1 MGGGCLFGEEGWG
14 GHYESGENAN
24 LRTKSMFA
32 NNPSILFLQLFNKLQ
47 SIRLR
52 MQSI

>member
-1 MGGGCLFGEEGWG
+1 MGGGW

-32 NNPSILFLQLFNKLQ
+32 NNPVILFLQLFNKLQ
-47 SIRLR
+47 SIRLY
-52 MQSI
+52 MQYI